1 MLNKK
6 IALVTGGSKGIGK
19 SIAIKLA
26 EDGYDIA
33 FTYSSDENAANDT
46 LEELNKLGSNS
57 LSIKKDMSIEEDV
70 KEAIK
75 EIEEKLGTVD
85 VLVNNAGITRDGLLM
100 KMKAEDFDRVIEVNL
115 RSVFLTTREIIR
127 PMIKKKYGKIINISS
142 VVGIMGNAGQANYA
156 ASKAGV
162 IGFTK
167 SIAKEFASRGVRANA
182 IAPGFVETDMT
193 KVLKEDVKEEM
204 LKNIPLGY
212 FAKPE
217 DVANLVSFLAS
228 EKSDYITGQVIQIDG
243 GMNI

>member
-1 MLNKK
+1 LDKK

-19 SIAIKLA
+19 SIALKLA

-33 FTYSSDENAANDT
+33 FTYSSDENAAHDT
-46 LEELNKLGSNS
+46 LEELNKLGSNA

-100 KMKAEDFDRVIEVNL
+100 KMKTEDFDRVIEVNL
-115 RSVFLTTREIIR
+115 RSVFLTTREVIR
-127 PMIKKKYGKIINISS
+127 PMMKKRYGKIINVSS

-167 SIAKEFASRGVRANA
+167 SIAKEFASRGIRANA

>member
-1 MLNKK
+1 MNKK

-33 FTYSSDENAANDT
+33 FTYSSDENAANET

-57 LSIKKDMSIEEDV
+57 LSIKKDMSKEEEV

-127 PMIKKKYGKIINISS
+127 PMIKKRYGKIINISS

-228 EKSDYITGQVIQIDG
+228 EKADYITGQVIQIDG

>member
-1 MLNKK
+1 LDKRV
-6 IALVTGGSKGIGK
+6 ALITGGSKGIGK
-19 SIAIKLA
+19 SIALKLA

-33 FTYSSDENAANDT
+33 FTYSSDDDAASKT
-46 LEELNKLGSNS
+46 IEEIKKYTPNVLM
-57 LSIKKDMSIEEDV
+57 IKKDMSIEEDV

-75 EIEEKLGTVD
+75 EIEERLGTVD
-85 VLVNNAGITRDGLLM
+85 ILVNNAGITRDGLLM
-100 KMKAEDFDRVIEVNL
+100 KMKTEDFDKVIEVNL

-127 PMIKKKYGKIINISS
+127 PMMKKRYGKIINVSS

-167 SIAKEFASRGVRANA
+167 SIAKEFASRGIRANA

-193 KVLKEDVKEEM
+193 KVLTDAVKEEM
-204 LKNIPLGY
+204 LKSIPLGY

>member
-1 MLNKK
+1 MDKRV
-6 IALVTGGSKGIGK
+6 ALITGGSKGIGK

-26 EDGYDIA
+26 SEGYDIA
-33 FTYSSDENAANDT
+33 FTYASDDSAASET
-46 LEELNKLGSNS
+46 LEELKKCNPNTLA
-57 LSIKKDMSIEEDV
+57 IKKDMSIEEDV

-127 PMIKKKYGKIINISS
+127 PMIKKRYGKIINISS

>member
-1 MLNKK
+1 MDKK

-26 EDGYDIA
+26 SEGYDIA
-33 FTYSSDENAANDT
+33 FTYSSDDDAAHDT
-46 LEELNKLGSNS
+46 LEELNKLGSNT

-100 KMKAEDFDRVIEVNL
+100 KMKTEDFDRVIEVNL
-115 RSVFLTTREIIR
+115 RSVFLTTREVIR
-127 PMIKKKYGKIINISS
+127 PMMKKRYGKIINVSS

-167 SIAKEFASRGVRANA
+167 SIAKEFASRGIRANA

>member
-1 MLNKK
+1 LNKK

>member
-1 MLNKK
+1 MNKK

-46 LEELNKLGSNS
+46 LEELKKLGSNS

>member
-1 MLNKK
+1 
-6 IALVTGGSKGIGK
+6 
-19 SIAIKLA
+19 
-26 EDGYDIA
+26 
-33 FTYSSDENAANDT
+33 
-46 LEELNKLGSNS
+46 
-57 LSIKKDMSIEEDV
+57 
-70 KEAIK
+70 
-75 EIEEKLGTVD
+75 
-85 VLVNNAGITRDGLLM
+85 M
-100 KMKAEDFDRVIEVNL
+100 KMKTEDFDRVIEVNL
-115 RSVFLTTREIIR
+115 RSVFLTTREVIR
-127 PMIKKKYGKIINISS
+127 PMMKKRYGKIINVSS
-142 VVGIMGNAGQANYA
+142 VVGIMGNAGQANYP

-167 SIAKEFASRGVRANA
+167 SIAKEFASRGIRANA

>member
-1 MLNKK
+1 MNKK

>member
-1 MLNKK
+1 MLDKK

-26 EDGYDIA
+26 SEGYDIA
-33 FTYSSDENAANDT
+33 FTYSSDDDAAHDT
-46 LEELNKLGSNS
+46 LEELNKLGSNT

-100 KMKAEDFDRVIEVNL
+100 KMKTEDFDRVIEVNL
-115 RSVFLTTREIIR
+115 RSVFLTTREVIR
-127 PMIKKKYGKIINISS
+127 PMMKKRYGKIINVSS

-167 SIAKEFASRGVRANA
+167 SIAKEFASRGIRANA

>member
-1 MLNKK
+1 MNKK

-127 PMIKKKYGKIINISS
+127 PMIKKRYGKIINISS

>member
-1 MLNKK
+1 MDKRV
-6 IALVTGGSKGIGK
+6 ALITGGSKGIGK

-26 EDGYDIA
+26 SEGYDIA
-33 FTYSSDENAANDT
+33 FTYASDDSAASET
-46 LEELNKLGSNS
+46 LEELKKYNPNALA
-57 LSIKKDMSIEEDV
+57 IKKDMSIEEDV

-75 EIEEKLGTVD
+75 EIEEKLGTLD

-100 KMKAEDFDRVIEVNL
+100 KMKTEDFDKVIEVNL

-127 PMIKKKYGKIINISS
+127 PMMKKRYGKIINVSS

-167 SIAKEFASRGVRANA
+167 SIAKEFASRGIRANA

-193 KVLKEDVKEEM
+193 KALKEDVKEEM

>member
-1 MLNKK
+1 LNKK

-46 LEELNKLGSNS
+46 LEELKKLGSNS

-100 KMKAEDFDRVIEVNL
+100 KMKSEDFDRVIEVNL

>member
-1 MLNKK
+1 LDKK

-19 SIAIKLA
+19 SIALKLA

-33 FTYSSDENAANDT
+33 FTYSSDENAAHDT
-46 LEELNKLGSNS
+46 LEELNKLGSNT

-100 KMKAEDFDRVIEVNL
+100 KMKTEDFDRVIEVNL
-115 RSVFLTTREIIR
+115 RSVFLTTREVIR
-127 PMIKKKYGKIINISS
+127 PMMKKRYGKIINVSS

-167 SIAKEFASRGVRANA
+167 SIAKEFASRGIRANA

>member
-1 MLNKK
+1 MNKK

-100 KMKAEDFDRVIEVNL
+100 KMKAEDFDKVIEVNL

>member
-1 MLNKK
+1 MDKK
-6 IALVTGGSKGIGK
+6 NALVTGGSKGIGK
-19 SIAIKLA
+19 SIALKLA

-33 FTYSSDENAANDT
+33 FTYSSDENAAHDT
-46 LEELNKLGSNS
+46 LEELNKLGSNA

-100 KMKAEDFDRVIEVNL
+100 KMKTEDFDRVIEVNL
-115 RSVFLTTREIIR
+115 RSVFLTTREVIR
-127 PMIKKKYGKIINISS
+127 PMMKKRYGKIINVSS

-167 SIAKEFASRGVRANA
+167 SIAKEFASRGIRANA

>member
-1 MLNKK
+1 LDKRV
-6 IALVTGGSKGIGK
+6 ALITGGSKGIGK

-26 EDGYDIA
+26 SEGYDIA
-33 FTYSSDENAANDT
+33 FTYASDDSAASET
-46 LEELNKLGSNS
+46 LEELKKCNPNTLA
-57 LSIKKDMSIEEDV
+57 IKKDMSIEEDV

-127 PMIKKKYGKIINISS
+127 PMIKKRYGKIINISS

>member
-1 MLNKK
+1 MDKK

-19 SIAIKLA
+19 SIALKLA

-33 FTYSSDENAANDT
+33 FTYSSDENAAHDT
-46 LEELNKLGSNS
+46 LEELNKLGSNA

-100 KMKAEDFDRVIEVNL
+100 KMKTEDFDRVIEVNL
-115 RSVFLTTREIIR
+115 RSVFLTTREVIR
-127 PMIKKKYGKIINISS
+127 PMMKKRYGKIINVSS

-167 SIAKEFASRGVRANA
+167 SIAKEFASRGIRANA

>member
-1 MLNKK
+1 MDKK
-6 IALVTGGSKGIGK
+6 VALITGGSKGIGK
-19 SIAIKLA
+19 SIALKLA

-33 FTYSSDENAANDT
+33 FTYSSDDDAASKT
-46 LEELNKLGSNS
+46 LEEIKKYTPNVLM
-57 LSIKKDMSIEEDV
+57 IKKDMSIEEDV

-85 VLVNNAGITRDGLLM
+85 ILINNAGITRDGLLM
-100 KMKAEDFDRVIEVNL
+100 KMKTEDFDKVIEVNL

-127 PMIKKKYGKIINISS
+127 PMMKKRYGKIINVSS

-167 SIAKEFASRGVRANA
+167 SIAKEFASRGIRANA

-193 KVLKEDVKEEM
+193 KVLKDEVKEEM

>member
-1 MLNKK
+1 MDRRV
-6 IALVTGGSKGIGK
+6 ALITGGSKGIGK
-19 SIAIKLA
+19 SIALKLA

-33 FTYSSDENAANDT
+33 FTYSSDDDAASKT
-46 LEELNKLGSNS
+46 IEEIKKYTPNVLM
-57 LSIKKDMSIEEDV
+57 IKKDMSIEEDV

-75 EIEEKLGTVD
+75 EIEERLGTVD
-85 VLVNNAGITRDGLLM
+85 ILVNNAGITRDGLLM
-100 KMKAEDFDRVIEVNL
+100 KMKTEDFDKVIEVNL

-127 PMIKKKYGKIINISS
+127 PMMKKRYGKIINVSS

-167 SIAKEFASRGVRANA
+167 SIAKEFASRGIRANA
-182 IAPGFVETDMT
+182 IAPGFVDTDMT
-193 KVLKEDVKEEM
+193 KVLTDAVKEEM
-204 LKNIPLGY
+204 LKSIPLGY

>member
-1 MLNKK
+1 MNKK

-100 KMKAEDFDRVIEVNL
+100 KMKSEDFDRVIEVNL

>member
-1 MLNKK
+1 MNKK

-100 KMKAEDFDRVIEVNL
+100 KMKSEDFDRVIEVNL

-127 PMIKKKYGKIINISS
+127 PMIKKRYGKIINISS

-228 EKSDYITGQVIQIDG
+228 EKADYITGQVIQIDG

>member
-1 MLNKK
+1 MDKRV
-6 IALVTGGSKGIGK
+6 ALITGGSKGIGK
-19 SIAIKLA
+19 SIALKLA

-33 FTYSSDENAANDT
+33 FTYSSDENAAHDT
-46 LEELNKLGSNS
+46 LEELNKLGSNA

-100 KMKAEDFDRVIEVNL
+100 KMKTEDFDRVIEVNL
-115 RSVFLTTREIIR
+115 RSVFLTTREVIR
-127 PMIKKKYGKIINISS
+127 PMMKKRYGKIINVSS

-167 SIAKEFASRGVRANA
+167 SIAKEFASRGIRANA

>member
-1 MLNKK
+1 MDKK

-19 SIAIKLA
+19 SIALKLA

-33 FTYSSDENAANDT
+33 FTYSSDENAAHDT
-46 LEELNKLGSNS
+46 LEELNKLGSNT

-100 KMKAEDFDRVIEVNL
+100 KMKTEDFDRVIEVNL
-115 RSVFLTTREIIR
+115 RSVFLTTREVIR
-127 PMIKKKYGKIINISS
+127 PMMKKRYGKIINVSS

-167 SIAKEFASRGVRANA
+167 SIAKEFASRGIRANA

>member
-1 MLNKK
+1 MNKK

-57 LSIKKDMSIEEDV
+57 LSIKKDMSIEKDV